1 MRRRENLVENQIKGK
16 KGELIAK
23 EYLISKGYLIKT
35 VNYRNRFGE
44 IDIIATIND
53 ILVFVEVKTRT
64 SITYGY
70 AYEAV
75 NKKKQ
80 NKIIYCSQIYLLDN
94 RMKDIQARYDIIE
107 VYLTENLRI
116 NHIENCF

>member
-1 MRRRENLVENQIKGK
+1 MENQIKGK

-23 EYLISKGYLIKT
+23 EYLISKKYLIRNL
-35 VNYRNRFGE
+35 NYRNRYGE
-44 IDIIATIND
+44 IDIITEIDNV
-53 ILVFVEVKTRT
+53 LVFIEVKTRT
-64 SITYGY
+64 SFAYGY

-80 NKIIYCSQIYLLDN
+80 NKIRYCSQLYLLEKGIKN
-94 RMKDIQARYDIIE
+94 IQIRYDIIE

>member
-1 MRRRENLVENQIKGK
+1 MENQIKGK